1 MKRGGE
7 KFFKGREFAKEW
19 ERCLKKEFLSL
30 KKGLVLGV
38 VLVGDD
44 PASILYVRKKEEMA
58 RRLGVDFRLARL
70 EGEKEVREKIKE
82 WNKKKEVNGIMM
94 QLPLSKGLRDIQSEL
109 VSLIDRGKDVDGLR
123 EKSEREAGVV
133 RAVREVLEQELVE
146 EVKKWQRIVVV
157 GRGVVGKNIVQMW
170 KRIKAEKDLDF
181 SVVWVAG
188 RDENLKE
195 YTSGADVIVTAVGC
209 KSGLLT
215 GEMVKKGVV
224 VFDLGTMKVE
234 GGVGLAGDV
243 DLKTVSGK
251 ASWVAGVPG
260 GMGPVTVTAL
270 FANLV
275 ELVGKRSERD

>member
-1 MKRGGE
+1 
-7 KFFKGREFAKEW
+7 
-19 ERCLKKEFLSL
+19 
-30 KKGLVLGV
+30 
-38 VLVGDD
+38 
-44 PASILYVRKKEEMA
+44 
-58 RRLGVDFRLARL
+58 
-70 EGEKEVREKIKE
+70 
-82 WNKKKEVNGIMM
+82 
-94 QLPLSKGLRDIQSEL
+94 
-109 VSLIDRGKDVDGLR
+109 
-123 EKSEREAGVV
+123 
-133 RAVREVLEQELVE
+133 
-146 EVKKWQRIVVV
+146 
-157 GRGVVGKNIVQMW
+157 MW